1 LVSFVELRDGYPLK
15 VSGHRILILTLLA
28 ATVAYL
34 VSAWRIPMDP
44 WTAQEL
50 VNARTMPLLYGS
62 ILLISL
68 LLALLRNPRVEA
80 TDPGLLLRMFGVIA
94 MVLIFLLVLPAVNLW
109 FAMSGLL
116 VALALWLGERRVLPV
131 LAVASIV
138 PLLGWLAIE
147 VILGLHLPR

>member
-1 LVSFVELRDGYPLK
+1 LVSFVELRDGHPLK

-28 ATVAYL
+28 ATVVYL

-50 VNARTMPLLYGS
+50 VNARTMPLVYGS
-62 ILLISL
+62 ILLITL
-68 LLALLRNPRVEA
+68 LLALMRNPHVEA
-80 TDPGLLLRMFGVIA
+80 TDSGLLLRMAGVIA
-94 MVLIFLLVLPAVNLW
+94 AVLVFLLMLPVVNLW

-116 VALALWLGERRVLPV
+116 VALALWLGERRLLPV
-131 LAVASIV
+131 LAMSSLV
-138 PLLGWLAIE
+138 PLLGWLGIE